1 MSRKLAVLIRDRQ
14 AEALRMAVGL
24 TLADDRVDVFVM
36 DRPVEETEQNRLNI
50 DSMELMDMQYFTNS
64 KDNAEAQMLSREEI
78 ARKILEY
85 DHIIAY

>member
-1 MSRKLAVLIRDRQ
+1 MNKKLAVLIRERQ

-24 TLADDRVDVFVM
+24 TLADDRVDVFVL
-36 DRPVEETEQNRLNI
+36 DRAVEETEQNRLNI
-50 DSMELMDMQYFTNS
+50 DSMELMDMQYFSNAPQ
-64 KDNAEAQMLSREEI
+64 NAEAVPLGQEEI